1 MKKLEGLYLVLDP
14 KKDENLLLEKLEKSL
29 KAGVNVVQIWNHWDP
44 ELSRAGQ
51 IRFCIKVKELAR
63 KSGTPVLVNEDWEL
77 GIQADLDGV
86 HFDQVPEDWEK
97 IRPQHE
103 GKLIGLTVGNNLDL
117 ISWADQNAI
126 SYISFCSVFLSSS
139 VDTCE
144 LVQPENIQKAKE
156 LTQMPIF
163 LSGGIN
169 PENIHLLENY
179 SYEGVAVISGVLN
192 AKEPDTAVNLYLSK
206 MKKML

>member
-14 KKDENLLLEKLEKSL
+14 KKDEKLLLEKLEKSL

-44 ELSRAGQ
+44 DLSRSGQ
-51 IRFCIKVKELAR
+51 IRFCVKVKELAQ
-63 KSGTPVLVNEDWEL
+63 KSGAPVLINEDWKL

-86 HFDQVPEDWEK
+86 HFDQVPEDWKK
-97 IRPQHE
+97 IKSQID

-117 ISWADQNAI
+117 ISWAEQNGL

-144 LVQPENIQKAKE
+144 LVQPENIQKARE
-156 LTQMPIF
+156 LTRMPIF
-163 LSGGIN
+163 LSGGIK
-169 PENIHLLENY
+169 PENLHLLENY

-192 AKEPDTAVNLYLSK
+192 SKEPETAVNLYLSK

>member
-14 KKDENLLLEKLEKSL
+14 KKDETLLLEKLEKSL

-44 ELSRAGQ
+44 DLSRAGQ
-51 IRFCIKVKELAR
+51 IRFCIKVKELAQ
-63 KSGTPVLVNEDWEL
+63 KSGTPVLINEDWKL

-86 HFDQVPEDWEK
+86 HFDQVPEDWKK
-97 IRPQHE
+97 IRSKID
-103 GKLIGLTVGNNLDL
+103 GKLIGITVGNNLDL
-117 ISWADQNAI
+117 ISWADQNRL

-144 LVQPENIQKAKE
+144 LVQPENIQKARE
-156 LTQMPIF
+156 LTRMPIF

-169 PENIHLLENY
+169 PENLHLLENY

-192 AKEPDTAVNLYLSK
+192 SKEPETAVNLYLSK